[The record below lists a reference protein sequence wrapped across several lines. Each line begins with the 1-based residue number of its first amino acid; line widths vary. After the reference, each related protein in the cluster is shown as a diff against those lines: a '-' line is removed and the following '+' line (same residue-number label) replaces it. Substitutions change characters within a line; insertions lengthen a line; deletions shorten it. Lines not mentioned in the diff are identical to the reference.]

1 MSIFRYYP
9 DNPEQQDKIL
19 EKKILI
25 HSLIFPLAFVILFWM
40 VEITEQVFGLNFVPF
55 GIFPLQVKGLK
66 GILFSP
72 FVHSDY
78 NHLMAN
84 SLPFFI
90 LLAALVYYYR
100 KIAYRI
106 FFLIYLIS
114 GLCVWLGG
122 RPAWHIGAS
131 GVIYGLAAFHL
142 VSGILRNDIRL
153 LTLSVLVVFL
163 YGSMF
168 WGVFPLRPDISW
180 EAHLWGALSGVLLAV
195 YYRKYALRRKK
206 FDWEE
211 EPDEENKEPGPENGS
226 YFSEP
231 TFSSETKADS
241 KNPSNE

>member
-1 MSIFRYYP
+1 MPIFRYYP
-9 DNPEQQDKIL
+9 DNQEKQDKIL
-19 EKKILI
+19 EKKIFI

-40 VEITEQVFGLNFVPF
+40 VEMIEQVFGLNFVPF
-55 GIFPLQVKGLK
+55 GIFPLQIKGLK

-72 FVHSDY
+72 FIHSDY

-100 KIAYRI
+100 KISYRI
-106 FFLIYLIS
+106 FFLIYIIS
-114 GLCVWLGG
+114 GVCVWLGG

-142 VSGILRNDIRL
+142 VSGILRNDVRL
-153 LTLSVLVVFL
+153 LTLSVIVVFL

-168 WGVFPLRPDISW
+168 WGIFPLKPDISW

-195 YYRKYALRRKK
+195 YYRKYTLQRKK
-206 FDWEE
+206 FDWED
-211 EPDEENKEPGPENGS
+211 EPDEEDNNPDDENRP

-231 TFSSETKADS
+231 TFSSGPETDR
-241 KNPSNE
+241 EDQTIQ

>member
-1 MSIFRYYP
+1 MPIFRYYP
-9 DNPEQQDKIL
+9 DNHEKHDKSL
-19 EKKILI
+19 EKKIFI
-25 HSLIFPLAFVILFWM
+25 HSLIFPFAFVFLFWV
-40 VEITEQVFGLNFVPF
+40 VEIIERIFGLNLVTF
-55 GIFPLQVKGLK
+55 GIFPLHMKGLK

-72 FVHSDY
+72 FIHSDY

-100 KIAYRI
+100 KISYRI
-106 FFLIYLIS
+106 FFLIYIIS
-114 GLCVWLGG
+114 GVCVWLGG

-142 VSGILRNDIRL
+142 LSGILRNDIRL
-153 LTLSVLVVFL
+153 LTLSVIVVFL

-168 WGVFPLRPDISW
+168 WGIFPIKPDISW

-195 YYRKYALRRKK
+195 YYRKYAIRRRK
-206 FDWEE
+206 FDWE
-211 EPDEENKEPGPENGS
+211 DESDEDEHPPENGNTS

-231 TFSSETKADS
+231 TFSYGPETDRE
-241 KNPSNE
+241 NQNNE